1 MLHFDCFLF
10 QDIEVYKSTTKDAIQ
25 SWLNSVKSCT
35 IREWLIILV
44 ETPDNKKSNKLLPR
58 TSVLDKIKNDYAQ
71 KQTERCICLSDPQKL
86 DSKSAESLHS
96 MLHRL
101 RQLLLASYSKTLT
114 KFEENM
120 RAQREKRNE
129 IGWNFCHY
137 FLLQEELAFVLE
149 MLGVYDEALVQYD
162 ELDALFTQ
170 FVLNSHLSGI
180 VRTSIFQNFDQCP
193 SVFLHFQWPNDL
205 ISISLVFT

>member
-1 MLHFDCFLF
+1 M
-10 QDIEVYKSTTKDAIQ
+10 YRSTTKDAIQ
-25 SWLNSVKSCT
+25 SWLNSVKSCNV
-35 IREWLIILV
+35 REWLIVLV
-44 ETPDNKKSNKLLPR
+44 ETPDNKKTNKLLPR
-58 TSVLDKIKNDYAQ
+58 TSVLDKIKNDFAQ

-129 IGWNFCHY
+129 TGWNFCHY

-170 FVLNSHLSGI
+170 FVLNSHLTGEYFLSYALLRNSQILLPFCLIQIRPSGFCHSNGTGI
-180 VRTSIFQNFDQCP
+180 DGLR
-193 SVFLHFQWPNDL
+193 
-205 ISISLVFT
+205 